1 MTAEAGARL
10 RGRGRFRKERLA
22 TVALLC
28 CIGAVGCSAPE
39 RADEQSEPIAMGAP
53 GGGTGGSLTP
63 TPPPAA
69 VGNTPQGGASAQGT
83 SGAGAAAAGTMASVP
98 PPVDA
103 STRDAEPATGPSED
117 AAVERDGGDAG
128 GDPPDVPGPTDFA
141 AKGPHEVVVEKNVGE
156 RFRNDVA
163 DDTFFC
169 EAFIG
174 GIGGSNPDVNE
185 ELTTYP
191 ADMDRGLY
199 TLFRPAKLEEGRTYP
214 VLTWGNG
221 TCSHPLLFSEL
232 IEHVASHG
240 FIVIATNS
248 RQTAGGVEMLHGVD
262 FVLSE
267 NENSSSVLYGK
278 IDEAMV
284 GAFGH
289 SQGSGATLSAGADP
303 RIVVTVPIQGA
314 SAAGVRA
321 LRGPTFLIAG
331 ERDTLVAPA
340 GVETSFN
347 AATVPAVYGL
357 SMGQDHLMPGVA
369 PGPIL
374 DAVTAWFRLHLA
386 GDAEARELFYGNA
399 CKLCSDPRWK
409 LQRRNL

>member
-1 MTAEAGARL
+1 MSAAAGEHAL
-10 RGRGRFRKERLA
+10 GRFRKELLSA
-22 TVALLC
+22 IALLC
-28 CIGAVGCSAPE
+28 CIGAVGCSSPE
-39 RADEQSEPIAMGAP
+39 REDEQSQPIAMGAP
-53 GGGTGGSLTP
+53 GAGSGGSLTP
-63 TPPPAA
+63 AAPPAG
-69 VGNTPQGGASAQGT
+69 VGGTLAGGASAQGT
-83 SGAGAAAAGTMASVP
+83 SGAGAAAAGNTAGVP
-98 PPVDA
+98 PTVDA
-103 STRDAEPATGPSED
+103 GTRDAAPVPAPSED
-117 AAVERDGGDAG
+117 AAVEPDGGDAG
-128 GDPPDVPGPTDFA
+128 GAPPEVPEPTDFG
-141 AKGPHEVVVEKNVGE
+141 AKGPYEVVVEKNVGG

-174 GIGGSNPDVNE
+174 GIGGANPDVDE

-199 TLFRPAKLEEGRTYP
+199 TLFRPAKLEEGKTYP
-214 VLTWGNG
+214 VLSWGNG
-221 TCSHPLLFSEL
+221 TCSHPLLFTEL

-248 RQTAGGVEMLHGVD
+248 RQTAGGVEMLHGID

-267 NENSSSVLYGK
+267 NDNSSSVLYGK

-289 SQGSGATLSAGADP
+289 SQGSGATLSAGADQ

-314 SAAGVRA
+314 SGAGVRA

-331 ERDTLVAPA
+331 ERDTLVAPS
-340 GVETSFN
+340 GVETAFN

-386 GDAEARELFYGNA
+386 GDAEAREFFYGNA

-409 LQRRNL
+409 IQRRNL